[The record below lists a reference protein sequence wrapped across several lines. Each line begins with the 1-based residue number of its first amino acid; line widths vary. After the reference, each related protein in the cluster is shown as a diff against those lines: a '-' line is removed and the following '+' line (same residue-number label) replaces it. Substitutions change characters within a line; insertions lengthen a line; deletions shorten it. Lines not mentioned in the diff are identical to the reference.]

1 MKKRVG
7 FALVTAVVISAF
19 LMTAIVGVS
28 TVLVSQLRIQSQAGL
43 SRKALYY
50 AEAALQK
57 YYQDACNKAAT
68 TDIRTALLNSPY
80 YYSSLTSSYSSWSS
94 DSEVVYKIAPDD
106 TQSFT
111 WVKAKQITGGYQ
123 FIAMGVVCNNK
134 VSDLGYAT
142 LQDIASGTG
151 AAGYTV
157 LARRVVQL
165 PASGLSIPEYSP
177 FKYGLFAGSVITQ
190 HGSSTYKAPESL
202 ESDLL
207 GIYAGDYLLMR
218 NTTFS
223 NYVDVGAHNTVIVG
237 SAWKE
242 SPHSAQLTLSP
253 VDLAFWQAQ
262 FQDFLSGNGVY
273 SGTDS
278 THMNTN
284 DLKVKAAIAEYL
296 TGKPVGSGEPSGYLY
311 TTPGE
316 VAALWAALSSSTQPP
331 TQPGS
336 GPFSLSEGGISA
348 DQYAQLRNTFNTT
361 VFYVQDS
368 ATVSGAS
375 IDEQNVYNGV
385 LVSGGSLSCST
396 GVHDTISSDLLVRPV
411 FISADDLTFNGS
423 GVYQGSFYT
432 SGNFTQNGSIKGLSG
447 SIIAATGSIT
457 IDGSAGVSLINYAAG
472 NIQLENG
479 FHVSVTAQSGW
490 READL
495 STFSA
500 F

>member
-28 TVLVSQLRIQSQAGL
+28 TVLVSQLRIQSQVGL

-57 YYQDACNKAAT
+57 YYQDACNEAAT
-68 TDIRTALLNSPY
+68 ADIRTALLNSPY
-80 YYSSLTSSYSSWSS
+80 YYSSLTSSYSWSS
-94 DSEVVYKIAPDD
+94 DSEVVYKIAPGD

-142 LQDIASGTG
+142 LQAIASGTG

-190 HGSSTYKAPESL
+190 HGSSTYKAPESS
-202 ESDLL
+202 ESDPL

-237 SAWKE
+237 SAWQE

-262 FQDFLSGNGVY
+262 FQNFLNGNGVY

-278 THMNTN
+278 THMNTS
-284 DLKVKAAIAEYL
+284 DLGVRTAIGMYL
-296 TGKPVGSGEPSGYLY
+296 TGKPVGLGEPSGYLY

-316 VAALWAALSSSTQPP
+316 VAALWAALNSSTQPS
-331 TQPGS
+331 S
-336 GPFSLSEGGISA
+336 GPFSGISA
-348 DQYAQLRNTFNTT
+348 AKYAQLHNTFNTT

-375 IDEQNVYNGV
+375 IDEQNEYNGV
-385 LVSGGSLSCST
+385 LVSGGSLSCSSD
-396 GVHDTISSDLLVRPV
+396 VHDTISSDPLVRPV
-411 FISADDLTFNGS
+411 FISADDLTFNGA

-432 SGNFTQNGSIKGLSG
+432 SGNFTQNGRIDGLSG

-457 IDGSAGVSLINYAAG
+457 INGSAGVSLINYAAG